1 MVALSS
7 LLVAVLVV
15 VLVISFITYF
25 ILSTARPT
33 VLNGLSPQTGFMD
46 KPVKVGTFDDVRNNF
61 LVPAGATLSVYV
73 FCAVNNKT
81 QSIGSTSGSSIPI
94 LQMGNTLQF
103 QILPGGVSVPS
114 KTQLTIR
121 TQGSTAETETI
132 ELPEF
137 PQQKWVHLVIVR
149 EGRRYTVYYNG
160 RVVGSQRTQY
170 FPVINSSQLTIGDS
184 RLRGEFS
191 FPKIAPVPMR
201 LEEIQGD
208 LAATSNT
215 RHEPYLTASYTPP
228 SLFSFSLNFGC
239 PNGIFCFSTSS
250 TPTSDPLKAWRT
262 PYA

>member
-7 LLVAVLVV
+7 LLVAVLLV

-25 ILSTARPT
+25 ILSNARPT
-33 VLNGLSPQTGFMD
+33 ILNGLNPQTGLMD
-46 KPVKVGTFDDVRNNF
+46 KPVKVGSYDDARNNF

-81 QSIGSTSGSSIPI
+81 QSIGTAPWNDIPI
-94 LQMGNTLQF
+94 LQMGNTLE
-103 QILPGGVSVPS
+103 IKIISGGISMPS
-114 KTQLTIR
+114 KTQLVVL
-121 TQGSTAETETI
+121 TQGPTAQKEII

-137 PQQKWVHLVIVR
+137 PQQKWVQLVIVR

-160 RVVGSQRTQY
+160 KVVGSKRTQY
-170 FPVINSSQLTIGDS
+170 FPVINSSQLTIGNPA
-184 RLRGEFS
+184 LRGEFS

-201 LEEIQGD
+201 IEEIQED

-215 RHEPYLTASYTPP
+215 RHVPIVTASYTPP
-228 SLFSFSLNFGC
+228 SLFNIGIKFGC

-250 TPTSDPLKAWRT
+250 PPTSDPLKSWRT